1 MKTSPA
7 LLLNGKDSL
16 NSLMIVPYLI
26 IAPSGKDGRGVFTT
40 RSLPADTVVEISP
53 VVIFNSKERSI
64 IESTKL
70 GNYIFEWGKSKK
82 LGCMAL
88 GYISLYNHDYSANCD
103 YEMDFDHHI
112 ITIKTVRRIK
122 KGEELFIN
130 YNADPNDK
138 TKLWF
143 DAK

>member
-1 MKTSPA
+1 MMS
-7 LLLNGKDSL
+7 
-16 NSLMIVPYLI
+16 PYLVV
-26 IAPSGKDGRGVFTT
+26 APSDKRGRGVFTSKSIPSNT
-40 RSLPADTVVEISP
+40 IIEISP
-53 VVIFNSKERSI
+53 VLVVSAAERAI
-64 IESTKL
+64 IEKTKL
-70 GNYIFEWGKSKK
+70 FSYIFEWGKTRKQ
-82 LGCMAL
+82 GCLAL
-88 GYISLYNHDYSANCD
+88 GYVSLYNHAYKSNCD

-112 ITIKTVRRIK
+112 ITIKTVRKIK